1 MRVRFPL
8 PAPDLLSVSLR
19 RAFFISA
26 PRSVHINHKV
36 FQGWGYGI
44 VSVTLSVGWLPTG
57 AGSAVTAGAVPVESA
72 RFGLTVIMLFL
83 VVAVDFTGRL
93 MSVLADGVMK
103 RGIVT
108 LRWSVMKRNS
118 LNNA

>member
-1 MRVRFPL
+1 M
-8 PAPDLLSVSLR
+8 
-19 RAFFISA
+19 
-26 PRSVHINHKV
+26 
-36 FQGWGYGI
+36 
-44 VSVTLSVGWLPTG
+44 
-57 AGSAVTAGAVPVESA
+57 ESA

>member
-1 MRVRFPL
+1 MGLRDSQCDV
-8 PAPDLLSVSLR
+8 LR
-19 RAFFISA
+19 RLVTHWRRLCSYRWA
-26 PRSVHINHKV
+26 
-36 FQGWGYGI
+36 
-44 VSVTLSVGWLPTG
+44 VS
-57 AGSAVTAGAVPVESA
+57 VESA
-72 RFGLTVIMLFL
+72 RFGQTVIMLFL

-93 MSVLADGVMK
+93 MSVLADGVMM